1 MEDKE
6 IVDLYW
12 QRSER
17 AVSETQI
24 KYEKYL
30 YTIAFNVLSDEE
42 DSKETVNDTYLKA
55 WNSMPQNRPSVLSS
69 YLGKITREQAI
80 DCYRKRHARKRE
92 GSEYALCLDEMA
104 ETLPEKNTVESE
116 MDMRQLSEVLSD
128 FLKKQPENKRNIFL
142 CRYFF
147 MDPVNEIAA
156 RSGMN
161 EATARSILF
170 RMRKDLM
177 KYLEQEGYVL

>member
-1 MEDKE
+1 M
-6 IVDLYW
+6 
-12 QRSER
+12 
-17 AVSETQI
+17 
-24 KYEKYL
+24 
-30 YTIAFNVLSDEE
+30 
-42 DSKETVNDTYLKA
+42 
-55 WNSMPQNRPSVLSS
+55 
-69 YLGKITREQAI
+69 
-80 DCYRKRHARKRE
+80 
-92 GSEYALCLDEMA
+92 
-104 ETLPEKNTVESE
+104 ESE

-156 RSGMN
+156 RAGMN